1 LTGDEPNNLEAPVL
15 ALRSIVFAVLFYGLF
30 AIAAPLAALLSIVL
44 PRSLPGFARA
54 WSQTWLA
61 VYRGVCGVSYEIRG
75 REFLPRGGCVLAM
88 KHQSVWDT
96 CALFAIFD
104 RPVYV
109 FKSELRWIPFFG
121 WSLMRLGCVPVKRG
135 TGKFALDDM
144 VAGTRIALAQSKQ
157 VVIFPEGTRTMVGQ
171 QPKYKTGISYL
182 YEQLGVACVPVALN
196 SGLLWPRRKFLRPP
210 GRIVVEILPPIA
222 PGMPRK
228 EMLDHLVSV
237 IEAASNRLAAGNVPA
252 RQSGA
257 AAV

>member
-1 LTGDEPNNLEAPVL
+1 MT
-15 ALRSIVFAVLFYGLF
+15 FAFLFYGLF
-30 AIAAPLAALLSIVL
+30 AVSAPFAALLSILL
-44 PRSLPGFARA
+44 PWTLPGFARA
-54 WSQTWLA
+54 WSRAWLA
-61 VYRGVCGVSYEIRG
+61 IYAAVCGVSYEIRG
-75 REFLPRGGCVLAM
+75 REHLPAGGCVLAM

-121 WSLMRLGCVPVKRG
+121 WSLLRLGCVPVKRG

-171 QPKYKTGISYL
+171 PPKYKTGISYL
-182 YEQLGVACVPVALN
+182 YEQLEVACVPVALN
-196 SGLLWPRRKFLRPP
+196 SGLLWPRRKFLRPS

-222 PGMPRK
+222 PGLPRK
-228 EMLDHLVSV
+228 QMLDRLVDE
-237 IEAASNRLAAGNVPA
+237 IESASNRLAVEG
-252 RQSGA
+252 RRTK
-257 AAV
+257 

>member
-1 LTGDEPNNLEAPVL
+1 MIFT
-15 ALRSIVFAVLFYGLF
+15 VLFYGLF
-30 AIAAPLAALLSIVL
+30 AVAAPLAALLSIL
-44 PRSLPGFARA
+44 MPRTLPGFARN
-54 WSQTWLA
+54 WSRAWLA
-61 VYRGVCGVSYEIRG
+61 IYAAVCGVSCEVRG
-75 REFLPRGGCVLAM
+75 REHLPTGGCVIAM

-96 CALFAIFD
+96 CALFAILD
-104 RPVYV
+104 QPVYV

-121 WSLMRLGCVPVKRG
+121 WSLLRLGCVPVKRG

-171 QPKYKTGISYL
+171 APKYKTGISYL

-222 PGMPRK
+222 PGLPRK
-228 EMLDHLVSV
+228 EMLNRLVSE
-237 IEAASNRLAAGNVPA
+237 IESASNRLAVQGSDHRLPPRGPA
-252 RQSGA
+252 VGA
-257 AAV
+257 DAV